1 MFCVREGQVQKGFHC
16 LRNGKQHYI
25 GKDPK
30 YTVKSSGQES
40 LVHRLCIGINYANAM
55 TIKKLPP
62 AAHDLHF
69 PNLRT

>member
-1 MFCVREGQVQKGFHC
+1 LCEEKVSPKEVP
-16 LRNGKQHYI
+16 LSEEWKQHYI

-40 LVHRLCIGINYANAM
+40 LVHPSCIGIGYANAM
-55 TIKKLPP
+55 RIKKLPP

>member
-1 MFCVREGQVQKGFHC
+1 LCEGRASPKGVS
-16 LRNGKQHYI
+16 LSEEWEQHYL

-40 LVHRLCIGINYANAM
+40 LVHPSCIGIGYAIAM
-55 TIKKLPP
+55 RIKTFPP